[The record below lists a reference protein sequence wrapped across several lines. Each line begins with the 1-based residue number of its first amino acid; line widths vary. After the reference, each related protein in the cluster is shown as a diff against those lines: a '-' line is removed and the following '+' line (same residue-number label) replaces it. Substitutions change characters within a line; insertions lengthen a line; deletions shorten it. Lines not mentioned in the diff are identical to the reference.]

1 RLMEFR
7 LLDLDQECAQER
19 RTGFV
24 KGHLKKEPR
33 QLRCGLKDKRSGH
46 DGIIGKM
53 VVEDLVAQRD
63 VLHAPSALADHQ
75 VGHLVDQEV
84 AHYCD
89 LIRRAMP
96 HQFRRLPPSLI
107 SWPNARQAVQQSWQF
122 AASLRSAAI
131 RS

>member
-1 RLMEFR
+1 
-7 LLDLDQECAQER
+7 LDLDQECAQER

-33 QLRCGLKDKRSGH
+33 QLRRGLEDKRPGH

-96 HQFRRLPPSLI
+96 QQFRRPPPSLM
-107 SWPNARQAVQQSWQF
+107 SWPNARQAGQQSWLLS
-122 AASLRSAAI
+122 ASFPSPVI
-131 RS
+131 PS